1 MKIHVEVEGEEKQR
15 KASLPYAQADHVRVD
30 GQCPSC
36 KACDEGTFRCI
47 GKVTAQK
54 VDHDTITAPA
64 LALCCGAEVGKIVVT
79 MNTLFGIEE
88 DLAVLNGRPR
98 VY

>member
-1 MKIHVEVEGEEKQR
+1 MKLHVEIDGTR
-15 KASLPYAQADHVRVD
+15 RDARLPHEQADHVRVE
-30 GQCPSC
+30 GACPSC
-36 KACDEGTFRCI
+36 KTCNDDTFRCI
-47 GKVTAQK
+47 GKASAQR

-64 LALCCGAEVGKIVVT
+64 LALCCGAEVGKLVVT

-88 DLAVLNGRPR
+88 DRAVLNGRPR